1 MATKQPKLDPLD
13 ALAQGDP
20 RMVIALILW
29 KNRHRSPDMFVQIDQ
44 RDIDGFNA
52 CVDFLKVKPAV
63 MIRRPEEIP
72 GQPAIPAAG
81 GRRAVPARGAIPA
94 RPYVMVALVEQGKD
108 GKPSENAIRPVE
120 NNEADF
126 DQQQDTAAILR
137 AKDNAQDL
145 ANRLL
150 KAAASGD
157 YSLSDMQDAANALV
171 LLARA
176 A

>member
-13 ALAQGDP
+13 ELAQGDP
-20 RMVIALILW
+20 RMIIALMLW
-29 KNRHRSPDMFVQIDQ
+29 KNRHREPDLYVQLDQ
-44 RDIDGFNA
+44 RDIDGFKA
-52 CVDFLKVKPAV
+52 CVNYLKVKPAV

-72 GQPAIPAAG
+72 GTPAIPAAG
-81 GRRAVPARGAIPA
+81 NRRAVPARPSIPA
-94 RPYVMVALVEQGKD
+94 RNYVMVALVEQGKD

-120 NNEADF
+120 NNEEDF
-126 DQQQDTAAILR
+126 DQQKDTASIKR

-157 YSLSDMQDAANALV
+157 YSLSDMQDAASDLV

-176 A
+176 V